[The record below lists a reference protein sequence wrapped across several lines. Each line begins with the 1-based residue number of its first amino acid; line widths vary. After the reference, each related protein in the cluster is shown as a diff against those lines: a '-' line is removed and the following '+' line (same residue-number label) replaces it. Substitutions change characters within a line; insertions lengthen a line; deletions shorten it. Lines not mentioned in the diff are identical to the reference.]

1 MMRQSWAK
9 RVEEVIQLYGDED
22 MDREWLDAPL
32 TDEEEWEWRSSMNE
46 NLVVGYIIGGG
57 LKEGFRVRLT
67 VSADTVQEGSFVVCD
82 SGPWR
87 FFGLVTDLQLGA
99 TDPRFADE
107 KSERMQPAMQQ
118 ALLGKTLYTTLEMYP
133 TLMLERGP
141 DPAVDPTAF
150 LDWQDKIVGGEL
162 ERPSPRP
169 VRTVPAHH
177 ALVRLADEGDVAEI
191 FPGSFIIGTTTT
203 EPHHPIGLDL
213 TKLVK
218 RSSGIFGATGT
229 GKSFLTRMV
238 LAGVMKEQV
247 AAALVFDMHN
257 EYAFDDADTDRGAR
271 VWGLK
276 SIFGA
281 NVQVAALGKGALVR
295 GHTPDFTL
303 ELALNDFQTGDINL
317 LAEALN
323 LTDTAAVTL
332 NALERSFE
340 RNWFAQFMKLE
351 PGATETYTTESG
363 KTVTEPA
370 ANSVAAWAR
379 NNNVHEKAAEALHR
393 KLSLIYDRPYV
404 VETPASDAVS
414 AIVDKLE
421 NGRHVI
427 LSFGE
432 FDDDLD
438 YLLVSNILTRRIR
451 QHWVKRTEEHKTLGS
466 APPTA
471 LMIAIEEAHK
481 LLNPHLAGQT
491 AFGIIARELRK
502 YFVTLL
508 VVDQRPSGIDD
519 EVMSQLGT
527 RITGWLG
534 DEDDIRAVL
543 TGLAGRDQLR
553 GMLARLQEKEEVL
566 LLGWGVKMPI
576 PVRSRRYDQAFYDE
590 MRGRKAAPAPASS
603 LDDINADLY
612 G

>member
-1 MMRQSWAK
+1 
-9 RVEEVIQLYGDED
+9 
-22 MDREWLDAPL
+22 
-32 TDEEEWEWRSSMNE
+32 MNDTTAYI
-46 NLVVGYIIGGG
+46 GYIVGGG
-57 LKEGFRVRLT
+57 LREGFRVRLT
-67 VSADTVQEGSFVVCD
+67 VAADTVQEGSFVVCD

-107 KSERMQPAMQQ
+107 LSDRMQPAIQQ

-141 DPAVDPTAF
+141 DPDVDVTAYM
-150 LDWQDKIVGGEL
+150 DWQDRIAAGEA

-191 FPGSFIIGTTTT
+191 FPGAFTIGTTTT
-203 EPHHPIGLDL
+203 EPHHPVGLDL
-213 TKLVK
+213 ARLVK

-257 EYAFDDADTDRGAR
+257 EYAFDDTDTDRGKT

-276 SIFGA
+276 RLFGQQ
-281 NVQVAALGKGALVR
+281 VQVAALGKGALVR

-303 ELALNDFQTGDINL
+303 ELAMRDFQTGDINL

-332 NALERSFE
+332 NALERSYG
-340 RNWFAQFMKLE
+340 RDWFAQFMRLE
-351 PGATETYTTESG
+351 PGATETFTTDSG

-379 NNNVHEKAAEALHR
+379 QNNVHEKAAEALHR
-393 KLSLIYDRPYV
+393 KLALVRDRPYV
-404 VETPASDAVS
+404 VETPAGDAVS

-427 LSFGE
+427 LGFGE
-432 FDDDLD
+432 YDSDLD

-451 QHWVKRTEEHKTLGS
+451 QHWVKKTEEHKTLGS
-466 APPTA
+466 APPRA
-471 LMIAIEEAHK
+471 LMIAVEEAHK

-576 PVRSRRYDQAFYDE
+576 PVRSRRYDEDFYAE
-590 MRGRKAAPAPASS
+590 MRGRAQKPAAELS
-603 LDDINADLY
+603 LADINDDLF

>member
-1 MMRQSWAK
+1 MSDS
-9 RVEEVIQLYGDED
+9 I
-22 MDREWLDAPL
+22 
-32 TDEEEWEWRSSMNE
+32 
-46 NLVVGYIIGGG
+46 GYIVGGG
-57 LKEGFRVRLT
+57 LKEGFRIRLT
-67 VSADTVQEGSFVVCD
+67 VPADTVQEGSFLVCD
-82 SGPWR
+82 NGR
-87 FFGLVTDLQLGA
+87 FRYYGLVTDLQLGA

-107 KSERMQPAMQQ
+107 KTDRMHPAIQQ

-133 TLMLERGP
+133 TLLMDRGPELTDPERGK
-141 DPAVDPTAF
+141 
-150 LDWQDKIVGGEL
+150 WEEMKERGEIQ
-162 ERPSPRP
+162 PGPKP
-169 VRTVPAHH
+169 VKTVPAHH
-177 ALVRLADEGDVAEI
+177 AEVRPADESDVAQI
-191 FPGSFIIGTTTT
+191 FGEEGPGVFHIGNTI
-203 EPHHPIGLDL
+203 EQGYKVCLDL
-213 TKLVK
+213 NKFVK

-238 LAGVMKEQV
+238 LAGLMKEDV

-257 EYAFDDADTDRGAR
+257 EYAFDDLDSDKDTAVR
-271 VWGLK
+271 GLK
-276 SIFGA
+276 SLFGQK
-281 NVQVAALGKGALVR
+281 VQVAALGAGAQVR

-303 ELALNDFQTGDINL
+303 EIALSDFQTSDINL

-340 RNWFAQFMKLE
+340 KNWFAHFMKLE

-393 KLSLIYDRPYV
+393 KLNLIYTKPYV
-404 VETPASDAVS
+404 VETPAGDPVK
-414 AIVDKLE
+414 AIIDKLE

-427 LSFGE
+427 LGFGE
-432 FDDDLD
+432 YDNDLD

-451 QHWVKRTEEHKTLGS
+451 QHWIKKTENHKTMGDA
-466 APPTA
+466 APRP
-471 LMIAIEEAHK
+471 LLIAIEEAHK
-481 LLNPHLAGQT
+481 LLNPQLAGQT
-491 AFGIIARELRK
+491 AFGTIARELRK

-519 EVMSQLGT
+519 EIMSQLGT

-576 PVRSRRYDQAFYDE
+576 PVKSRRYDERFYDAIK
-590 MRGRKAAPAPASS
+590 GRDSGKSSPLSHKS
-603 LDDINADLY
+603 LDDLNDDLF

>member
-1 MMRQSWAK
+1 M
-9 RVEEVIQLYGDED
+9 
-22 MDREWLDAPL
+22 
-32 TDEEEWEWRSSMNE
+32 E
-46 NLVVGYIIGGG
+46 NLEKSIGYIIGGG

-82 SGPWR
+82 SGRWR
-87 FFGLVTDLQLGA
+87 FYGLVTDLQLGA

-107 KSERMQPAMQQ
+107 KSERMQPAIKQ

-133 TLMLERGP
+133 TLMLDRGPEDAIARLDWLDAVERGE
-141 DPAVDPTAF
+141 A
-150 LDWQDKIVGGEL
+150 
-162 ERPSPRP
+162 ERPLPKP

-177 ALVRLADEGDVAEI
+177 ASVRLADAGDVAEI
-191 FPGSFIIGTTTT
+191 FPGSFVIGTTTT
-203 EPHHPIGLDL
+203 EPHHPVGLDL
-213 TKLVK
+213 AKLVK

-257 EYAFDDADTDRGAR
+257 EYAFDDADTDRGTR

-276 SIFGA
+276 SLFGQQ
-281 NVQVAALGKGALVR
+281 VQVAALGRGVLVR

-303 ELALNDFQTGDINL
+303 ELALSDFQTSDINL
-317 LAEALN
+317 LTEALD

-332 NALERSFE
+332 NALEHSFD

-379 NNNVHEKAAEALHR
+379 QNNVHEKAAEALHR
-393 KLSLIYDRPYV
+393 KLRQIYDKPYV
-404 VETPASDAVS
+404 VENSASDAVS

-432 FDDDLD
+432 YDHDLD

-451 QHWVKRTEEHKTLGS
+451 QHWVKQTETHKTMGTA
-466 APPTA
+466 APRP

-481 LLNPHLAGQT
+481 LLNPHLAAQT
-491 AFGIIARELRK
+491 TFGTIARELRK

-543 TGLAGRDQLR
+543 TGLAGREQLR

-576 PVRSRRYDQAFYDE
+576 PVRSRRYDQAFYDDV
-590 MRGRKAAPAPASS
+590 RGRKTAVVQTMS
-603 LDDINADLY
+603 LDEINADLF

>member
-1 MMRQSWAK
+1 
-9 RVEEVIQLYGDED
+9 
-22 MDREWLDAPL
+22 
-32 TDEEEWEWRSSMNE
+32 MNDSI
-46 NLVVGYIIGGG
+46 GYIIGGG

-67 VSADTVQEGSFVVCD
+67 VPANTVQEGSFVVCD

-87 FFGLVTDLQLGA
+87 FYGLVTDLQLGA

-107 KSERMQPAMQQ
+107 TSERMQPAVRQ

-133 TLMLERGP
+133 TLMLDRGP
-141 DPAVDPTAF
+141 DPDLEPAAF
-150 LDWQDKIVGGEL
+150 LSWQDQMAAGEA

-191 FPGSFIIGTTTT
+191 FPGSFTIGTTTT
-203 EPHHPIGLDL
+203 EPHHPVGLDL
-213 TKLVK
+213 AKLVK

-257 EYAFDDADTDRGAR
+257 EYAFDDSDTDRGAR

-276 SIFGA
+276 SIFGQQ
-281 NVQVAALGKGALVR
+281 VQVAALGRGALVR

-303 ELALNDFQTGDINL
+303 ELALGEFQTGDINL

-332 NALERSFE
+332 NALERSFAK
-340 RNWFAQFMKLE
+340 NWFAEFMKLE

-379 NNNVHEKAAEALHR
+379 QNNVHEKAAEALHR
-393 KLSLIYDRPYV
+393 KLKLIYDKPYV

-432 FDDDLD
+432 YDHDLD

-451 QHWVKRTEEHKTLGS
+451 QHWVKKTESHKTMGS
-466 APPTA
+466 AAPRP

-481 LLNPHLAGQT
+481 LLNPNLAGQT
-491 AFGIIARELRK
+491 AFGAIARELRK

-543 TGLAGRDQLR
+543 TGLAGREQLR

-576 PVRSRRYDQAFYDE
+576 PVRSRRYDQSFYDE
-590 MRGRKAAPAPASS
+590 MRGRKAATSVQAMSVAE
-603 LDDINADLY
+603 INDELFPQ
-612 G
+612 